1 MLLYWYPMKVLDI
14 ELDEEILV
22 GRSRT
27 VDTAGVG
34 TALVDTVVVDAVVV
48 DAAVVDA
55 VVDDAVVALLGVVDQ
70 FAGAQHQL

>member
-14 ELDEEILV
+14 DLDEEILV

-27 VDTAGVG
+27 VDTAVVE
-34 TALVDTVVVDAVVV
+34 TVVVDTVVVDT
-48 DAAVVDA
+48 
-55 VVDDAVVALLGVVDQ
+55 VVALIGVVDQ